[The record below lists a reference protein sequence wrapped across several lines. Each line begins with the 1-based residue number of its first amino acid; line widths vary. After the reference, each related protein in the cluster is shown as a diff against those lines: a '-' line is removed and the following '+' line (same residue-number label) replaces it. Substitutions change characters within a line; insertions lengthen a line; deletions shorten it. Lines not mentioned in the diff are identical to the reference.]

1 MEIYVGEIVH
11 QVFLAIEGEG
21 RLPVGRKV
29 SLEMLSKDDDG
40 MFKNAA
46 SWRSFL
52 YRSFGDGDGSYYLE
66 GEPSKHLLKKYCYEL
81 DDYKHLFVQHVGG
94 GKYVEVAPEHLE
106 FSFSYDANYFNRKD
120 QLSSMVEIFVRA
132 SIKE

>member
-1 MEIYVGEIVH
+1 MEIYVGEIVY
-11 QVFLAIEGEG
+11 QVWQAIEGEG
-21 RLPVGRKV
+21 KLKVGEKV
-29 SLEMLSKDDDG
+29 TLEMLSKDDDG
-40 MFKNAA
+40 IFKNAA

-120 QLSSMVEIFVRA
+120 QLSSMVEIFVTA
-132 SIKE
+132 KLKE

>member
-1 MEIYVGEIVH
+1 MIVH

-21 RLPVGRKV
+21 KLPVGEAI
-29 SLEMLSKDDDG
+29 SLQMLSREDDG
-40 MFKNAA
+40 IFKNAA

-66 GEPSKHLLKKYCYEL
+66 GEPSKYLLKNYCYKL
-81 DDYKHLFVQHVGG
+81 DEYKHLFVQHVGG

-120 QLSSMVEIFVRA
+120 QLSSMVEILVKA
-132 SIKE
+132 TLKE